1 MHCSCL
7 AGCCTSTLVLLLPV
21 LRKYLKGP
29 HLLQCLSCR
38 VLHKYP
44 AFVAPGA
51 AQVPTGASFFAVFHA
66 SVSTGETEA
75 KTEATIEARTEA
87 IFVVVVASPS
97 RLLSGCPCVVSSCSF
112 VVSSALRGQSIIFLK
127 RCINA
132 THGFFTALYCCRSH
146 SNHSGGNLLNK
157 HYMRMKKKK

>member
-51 AQVPTGASFFAVFHA
+51 AQVPTGASFFAVFVLQGAAQVPCFCCSRCCASTYRASFFAVFHA

-97 RLLSGCPCVVSSCSF
+97 RLLSGCS
-112 VVSSALRGQSIIFLK
+112 LRGQLM
-127 RCINA
+127 
-132 THGFFTALYCCRSH
+132 FFRGQLSSAWSAH
-146 SNHSGGNLLNK
+146 HFF
-157 HYMRMKKKK
+157 

>member
-51 AQVPTGASFFAVFHA
+51 TQVPTGAPFFAVFHA

-97 RLLSGCPCVVSSCSF
+97 RLLSGCS
-112 VVSSALRGQSIIFLK
+112 LRGQLMFFRGQLSSAWSAHHFFEAVHQCNSWLFHSTVLLPQPLK
-127 RCINA
+127 SQWRKFI
-132 THGFFTALYCCRSH
+132 
-146 SNHSGGNLLNK
+146 K
-157 HYMRMKKKK
+157 

>member
-97 RLLSGCPCVVSSCSF
+97 RLLSGCS
-112 VVSSALRGQSIIFLK
+112 LRGQLMFFRGQLSSAWSAHHFLK

>member
-51 AQVPTGASFFAVFHA
+51 AQVPTGASFFAVFVLQGA
-66 SVSTGETEA
+66 AQVPCFCCSRCCASTYRGLIFCSVSRFCFHRRNGSQNGSDKPWKKMVEKQLSGTFLMLA
-75 KTEATIEARTEA
+75 
-87 IFVVVVASPS
+87 PS
-97 RLLSGCPCVVSSCSF
+97 FWLQLNFALEERVFLLSDF
-112 VVSSALRGQSIIFLK
+112 WII
-127 RCINA
+127 A
-132 THGFFTALYCCRSH
+132 
-146 SNHSGGNLLNK
+146 
-157 HYMRMKKKK
+157 KKGSLHT